1 MKKQNKAFSLI
12 ELSIVV
18 LVIGILIAGVIQ
30 GSRMLVDSRL
40 KSARAL
46 TRSSPVAGIKDLAL
60 WLETTSA
67 ESFLS
72 SQAENGTQL
81 TLWNDINPQVR
92 NPFFA
97 RKTASASAKYV
108 ENSPV
113 GGLPAVY
120 LDGAVSGQFLLST
133 SSSSAVAT
141 AVPTQND
148 FTFFV
153 VSRTDFSKITGWSY
167 IMDNGIDGSNG
178 FSYSVFTS
186 GKKSITVW
194 SSADTDTAASV
205 TPVTPEVV
213 SYTYAGGTSG
223 AHKIYSNGVNYAQS
237 PANVTYTQPKTRFLI
252 GARATDWQTWLGW
265 LSEIIIFNRY
275 LNDVD
280 RKSVEKYLAQKYGI
294 KITQ

>member
-46 TRSSPVAGIKDLAL
+46 TSSSPVAGIKDLAL

-153 VSRTDFSKITGWSY
+153 VSRTDFSKITVRSY

-194 SSADTDTAASV
+194 GSADTDTAESV

-213 SYTYAGGTSG
+213 SYTYAGRTSG

-237 PANVTYTQPKTRFLI
+237 TAKVTYTNSHL
-252 GARATDWQTWLGW
+252 
-265 LSEIIIFNRY
+265 
-275 LNDVD
+275 
-280 RKSVEKYLAQKYGI
+280 
-294 KITQ
+294 

>member
-1 MKKQNKAFSLI
+1 MKKQNKAFSLS

-108 ENSPV
+108 ENSSV

-153 VSRTDFSKITGWSY
+153 VSRTDFSKISGWAY
-167 IMDNGIDGSNG
+167 IMDNGVDRSNG
-178 FSYSVFTS
+178 FSYSLNS
-186 GKKSITVW
+186 SNGSKSITV
-194 SSADTDTAASV
+194 V
-205 TPVTPEVV
+205 
-213 SYTYAGGTSG
+213 G
-223 AHKIYSNGVNYAQS
+223 
-237 PANVTYTQPKTRFLI
+237 
-252 GARATDWQTWLGW
+252 
-265 LSEIIIFNRY
+265 II
-275 LNDVD
+275 
-280 RKSVEKYLAQKYGI
+280 
-294 KITQ
+294 

>member
-30 GSRMLVDSRL
+30 GSRLLVDSRL

-72 SQAENGTQL
+72 SQAENETQL

-120 LDGAVSGQFLLST
+120 LDGAASGQFSLST
-133 SSSSAVAT
+133 SSSSDVAT
-141 AVPTQND
+141 PVPTQND

-153 VSRTDFSKITGWSY
+153 VSRTEIIVRSH
-167 IMDNGIDGSNG
+167 IMGNGVIASNG
-178 FSYSVFTS
+178 FSYGMLNGTGGKYILVGNS
-186 GKKSITVW
+186 GYTNIINFATLR
-194 SSADTDTAASV
+194 
-205 TPVTPEVV
+205 TPEVV
-213 SYTYAGGTSG
+213 SYTYAGGTLG
-223 AHKIYSNGVNYAQS
+223 AHKIYFNGVNYALS
-237 PANVTYTQPKTRFLI
+237 PPNVTYTAPTTGFLI
-252 GARATDWQTWLGW
+252 GASQPDVNKWSGW

>member
-1 MKKQNKAFSLI
+1 
-12 ELSIVV
+12 
-18 LVIGILIAGVIQ
+18 
-30 GSRMLVDSRL
+30 MLVDSRL

-46 TRSSPVAGIKDLAL
+46 TSSSPVAGIKDLAL

-153 VSRTDFSKITGWSY
+153 VSRTDFSKISGWAY
-167 IMDNGIDGSNG
+167 IMDNGVDGSNG

-213 SYTYAGGTSG
+213 SYTYAGRTSR

-237 PANVTYTQPKTRFLI
+237 PAKVTYTNSHL
-252 GARATDWQTWLGW
+252 
-265 LSEIIIFNRY
+265 
-275 LNDVD
+275 
-280 RKSVEKYLAQKYGI
+280 
-294 KITQ
+294 